1 MGSDIWVGAITTL
14 VGAVLGGAISFVLS
28 RQQLN
33 DARLQRR
40 ETEIVEQRRRSEDRR
55 FQAYSEFLTR
65 TRSYRNGVEAYYLH
79 ADNRPTI
86 NDLDALLQAAND
98 ASALVFLV
106 VESEETYQGCRSVLQ
121 AIWKARTITHG
132 IEPTTLDDPWI
143 ELYPEFGRTMRQF
156 QNAARDELGV
166 GGPTHPWKS
175 VDGRVHPERGSEP
188 QAHVETQPGP
198 WADR

>member
-1 MGSDIWVGAITTL
+1 VGAITTL
-14 VGAVLGGAISFVLS
+14 VGAPLGGAISFVLS

-40 ETEIVEQRRRSEDRR
+40 EAEIAAQRRRSEDRR
-55 FQAYSEFLTR
+55 FQAYSEFLTC

-79 ADNRPTI
+79 SDNRPSI

-106 VESEETYQGCRSVLQ
+106 VESEETYQGCRAVLQ
-121 AIWKARTITHG
+121 ALWKARTIIHG
-132 IEPTTLDDPWI
+132 IEPKSLDDPWI
-143 ELYPEFGRTMRQF
+143 ELNKEFGRTMRQF

-166 GGPTHPWKS
+166 GGPTHPWDLS
-175 VDGRVHPERGSEP
+175 DVRSYPERGSEL
-188 QAHVETQPGP
+188 QAPAQARQAPG
-198 WADR
+198 AER